1 MIQLYT
7 RAASSC
13 AFRVRMALGIK
24 KLKWEAMMLHGEE
37 QNGQTYREL
46 NPQGLVPFL
55 VDGNAKMAQSLAI
68 MEYLDE
74 AYPEA
79 PPLLPRDIVAKAR
92 VRSISLFIASEIGPL
107 QNTGLDSYFKQTGV
121 DTMAFK
127 RYWIKDR
134 FERLEKMLQP
144 KQGRYSHGDSITM
157 ADCVLVP
164 QVWNA
169 LNRYS
174 IDMSAYPAIKE
185 VYENCIQVDAV
196 AAAMPQQQPG
206 FTG

>member
-1 MIQLYT
+1 
-7 RAASSC
+7 
-13 AFRVRMALGIK
+13 
-24 KLKWEAMMLHGEE
+24 
-37 QNGQTYREL
+37 
-46 NPQGLVPFL
+46 
-55 VDGNAKMAQSLAI
+55 
-68 MEYLDE
+68 
-74 AYPEA
+74 
-79 PPLLPRDIVAKAR
+79 
-92 VRSISLFIASEIGPL
+92 
-107 QNTGLDSYFKQTGV
+107 
-121 DTMAFK
+121 MAFK
-127 RYWIKDR
+127 QYWIKDR

-164 QVWNA
+164 QVRDFMALSLHLRGSHECAPDMYSRERPVHLGNTMVHSFSKASANAARLLYQTQQACSLGAVQVWNA

>member
-1 MIQLYT
+1 MGYGRYRFRFLRDSRLRCAQAYT
-7 RAASSC
+7 QSC
-13 AFRVRMALGIK
+13 CADV
-24 KLKWEAMMLHGEE
+24 
-37 QNGQTYREL
+37 Q
-46 NPQGLVPFL
+46 
-55 VDGNAKMAQSLAI
+55 
-68 MEYLDE
+68 
-74 AYPEA
+74 
-79 PPLLPRDIVAKAR
+79 
-92 VRSISLFIASEIGPL
+92 
-107 QNTGLDSYFKQTGV
+107 GV
-121 DTMAFK
+121 DIMAFK

-144 KQGRYSHGDSITM
+144 KEGRYSHGDSITM

-164 QVWNA
+164 QVRGRQHLALHLRVSHECAPDMYSRKRLIYHGDRMVHPFSKASSNAALSLYHAQQACSLGAVQVWNA

-185 VYENCIQVDAV
+185 VYENCTQVDAV